1 MRWLMWTEWS
11 NLSVFRSDD
20 GGGWPKQILRGWETH
35 ETLFVVIFTRLW
47 WEVARCWCEPTKAEF
62 CFVIRIEWR
71 WWGIE
76 ANFLFLRR
84 GGCRSS
90 YFIGRFITSTCS
102 MLVEMKDMLVS
113 IWEMIDGHYSRQP
126 ITFYPKW
133 QEFGYMLS
141 MDGAKSF
148 RNLVTCWVCGI
159 TFSQCWL
166 QHERFLE
173 VIIRANWRWVS
184 NTSYYRYGLME
195 S

>member
-1 MRWLMWTEWS
+1 MMVGGQS
-11 NLSVFRSDD
+11 RSWGDE
-20 GGGWPKQILRGWETH
+20 QH
-35 ETLFVVIFTRLW
+35 TRLFLLLFLQDFGGKW
-47 WEVARCWCEPTKAEF
+47 RDGWCEPTEAEF

-76 ANFLFLRR
+76 ADFLFLRW

-90 YFIGRFITSTCS
+90 YFIGRFITSTFS

-113 IWEMIDGHYSRQP
+113 IWEMIDGHYLRRP
-126 ITFYPKW
+126 ITFYPKR

-173 VIIRANWRWVS
+173 VIIRATWR
-184 NTSYYRYGLME
+184 
-195 S
+195 